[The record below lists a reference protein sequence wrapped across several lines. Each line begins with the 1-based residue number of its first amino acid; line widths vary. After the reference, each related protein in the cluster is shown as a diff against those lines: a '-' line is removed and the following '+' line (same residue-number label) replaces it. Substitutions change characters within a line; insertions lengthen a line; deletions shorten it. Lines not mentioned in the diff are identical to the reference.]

1 MDLKE
6 LANPDLFQPH
16 LSSKS
21 IGINYGN
28 VSNSVYDNMQNTD
41 NLQILYGGKKNESIF
56 CKNNMLNILLFIIL
70 ISSIC
75 GFLGYK
81 YYKKRQIVKKREK
94 KFREYVSKNPNNKI
108 SKKKRK
114 NKIVKNIRNKI
125 NNNMNNIK
133 LTKQIRSLFKKK
145 ISNKRNLR
153 IDNNFLL

>member
-16 LSSKS
+16 SSSRS

-41 NLQILYGGKKNESIF
+41 NLKILYGGKKNESIF

-81 YYKKRQIVKKREK
+81 YYKKRQIVKKRET
-94 KFREYVSKNPNNKI
+94 KFREYL
-108 SKKKRK
+108 SKK
-114 NKIVKNIRNKI
+114 N
-125 NNNMNNIK
+125 
-133 LTKQIRSLFKKK
+133 
-145 ISNKRNLR
+145 
-153 IDNNFLL
+153 